1 MGHSV
6 GACAVGV
13 TTREGITV
21 STSLVKAT
29 SHDPVAIGN
38 VLAQSGYF
46 SDAKQ
51 AAQAAVKVMAGEEVG
66 LGPVASMTGIHIVQ
80 GKVTLG
86 ANIIAALVRRHP
98 DYDYEVTEHTDQ
110 ACEIRFTYKGKPAG
124 TSRFTMDDASK
135 AGLLKSP
142 TWKAHPR
149 NMLFARA
156 MSNGA
161 KWYAPDVSAGAPLY
175 TPDELGAEVDGETL
189 EVVALP
195 PQDVSVPAEVVT
207 EPEPVEAMLAPLEVP
222 DEDGFD
228 SRGTFLALCDE
239 YGDAATK
246 DAFRAL
252 GITSTKDVTP
262 EAVALVKAKL
272 ALGGEDVAA

>member
-1 MGHSV
+1 MSS
-6 GACAVGV
+6 
-13 TTREGITV
+13 EI
-21 STSLVKAT
+21 VKAAPR
-29 SHDPVAIGN
+29 DPVALGQ
-38 VLAQSGYF
+38 VLSQSGYF
-46 SDAKQ
+46 ADAKQ

-110 ACEIRFTYKGKPAG
+110 VCTIRFTYKGKPAG
-124 TSRFTMDDASK
+124 TSSFSMEDAAK
-135 AGLLKSP
+135 AGLTKNP

-189 EVVALP
+189 EVVSLP
-195 PQDVSVPAEVVT
+195 PQDVR
-207 EPEPVEAMLAPLEVP
+207 PEPVPDPVARVDEIVDATTGEVMEDAPFDGKQAYLDLVAEYGEAEVKQAFVSLGIKGTGSITPAAVAEAKAML
-222 DEDGFD
+222 GF
-228 SRGTFLALCDE
+228 
-239 YGDAATK
+239 
-246 DAFRAL
+246 
-252 GITSTKDVTP
+252 
-262 EAVALVKAKL
+262 
-272 ALGGEDVAA
+272 GGEREAAA

>member
-1 MGHSV
+1 MSS
-6 GACAVGV
+6 
-13 TTREGITV
+13 EI
-21 STSLVKAT
+21 VKVAPR
-29 SHDPVAIGN
+29 DPVALGQ
-38 VLAQSGYF
+38 VLSQSGYF
-46 SDAKQ
+46 ADAKQ

-98 DYDYEVTEHTDQ
+98 DYDYEVSEHTDQ
-110 ACEIRFTYKGKPAG
+110 VCTIRFTYKGKPAG
-124 TSRFTMDDASK
+124 TSSFSMEDAAK
-135 AGLLKSP
+135 AGLTKNP

-195 PQDVSVPAEVVT
+195 PQDVR
-207 EPEPVEAMLAPLEVP
+207 PEPVPDPVERVEQIVDATTGEVM
-222 DEDGFD
+222 DDQDAFDGKQAYLDLCAEF
-228 SRGTFLALCDE
+228 GEQAVKAQFLAQ
-239 YGDAATK
+239 
-246 DAFRAL
+246 
-252 GITSTKDVTP
+252 GIKGTGSITP
-262 EAVALVKAKL
+262 EAVAEAKATL
-272 ALGGEDVAA
+272 GFGGEREAAA

>member
-1 MGHSV
+1 M
-6 GACAVGV
+6 
-13 TTREGITV
+13 

-175 TPDELGAEVDGETL
+175 TPDELGAEVDGATL
-189 EVVALP
+189 EVVSLP
-195 PQDVSVPAEVVT
+195 PQDARPVPEVPAEPVLVGHDKDGT
-207 EPEPVEAMLAPLEVP
+207 AAFAEPVLTVVEDTDA
-222 DEDGFD
+222 DGFD
-228 SRGTFLALCDE
+228 GKAVFLELCDE
-239 YGDAATK
+239 HGDDATK
-246 DAFRAL
+246 DAFRAV

-262 EAVALVKAKL
+262 EAVAQVKARL
-272 ALGGEDVAA
+272 ALGGEDVGA

>member
-1 MGHSV
+1 M
-6 GACAVGV
+6 
-13 TTREGITV
+13 
-21 STSLVKAT
+21 STSLVKST
-29 SHDPVAIGN
+29 NHDPVAIGN

-195 PQDVSVPAEVVT
+195 PQDVSAMPAT
-207 EPEPVEAMLAPLEVP
+207 PEPEPVEAMLAPLDVP

-228 SRGTFLALCDE
+228 GRQHFLDLCE
-239 YGDAATK
+239 AHGEAATK
-246 DAFRAL
+246 DAFRAI

-262 EAVALVKAKL
+262 EAVARVKATL